1 MIKILLALLLSGLLA
16 SGCAL
21 VISKSLLE
29 QVKPN
34 ISFEDL
40 RKDPRAYVGETV
52 LLAGVIVKTT
62 NTPSGTV
69 LEIYQTEKDREE
81 RPINLDQSGGRF
93 LAEYRGF
100 LDPEIYGKGKQ
111 VTVAGKVTG
120 EKTMKLGELD
130 YLYPYIKIEEIHL
143 WKEKKPAS
151 YYDPYPWYPMGM
163 PWGYWGPW
171 APYYPIG
178 GW

>member
-1 MIKILLALLLSGLLA
+1 MIKILLALLLSGFLG
-16 SGCAL
+16 SGCAP
-21 VISKSLLE
+21 VISKSILE
-29 QVKPN
+29 QVNPN

-40 RKDPRAYVGETV
+40 RKDPGAYVGQTV

-62 NTPSGTV
+62 NTPSGTI
-69 LEIYQTEKDREE
+69 LEIYQTQKDWEE
-81 RPINLDQSGGRF
+81 RPTNVDQSGGRF
-93 LAEYRGF
+93 LAEYNGF
-100 LDPEIYGKGKQ
+100 LDPEIYSKGKQ

-120 EKTMKLGELD
+120 AKTMKLGELE
-130 YLYPYIKIEEIHL
+130 YRYPCIKIEEIHL
-143 WKEKKPAS
+143 WKKKEQPL
-151 YYDPYPWYPMGM
+151 YYDPYPWYPMGV